1 MPITKLLVANRSE
14 IAIRIMRAAAELD
27 IPTVAVVPEDDAAS
41 LHTRKADQVHQLP
54 GVGASAYLNVAQIIE
69 AALATGADA
78 IHPGYG
84 FLSENPALARACTE
98 AGITFVGPRT
108 EILELFGDKIR
119 ARQAAT
125 AAGVPILA
133 GSDHT
138 VTVEEARDFF
148 ATLPHS
154 ASMIIKAVAGGGGR
168 GVRIVSE
175 ASEVDELYKRAS
187 SEAKSAFGNGDVYVE
202 QLVPRARHIEVQIAG
217 DGTGDIAEFGERDC
231 SIQRRHQKLI
241 EIAPAPG
248 FPDKLRQR
256 IINAAVSLARAT
268 RYNSLGTVEFLV
280 DSTDLGP
287 DSTFAF
293 IEANARLQVEH
304 TITEEI
310 TSVDLV
316 RLQIELAAGRS
327 LDDIGIPRRHPNPRG
342 VAIQARVNMETM
354 RSDGTTVPSGGLI
367 SAFEPATGP
376 GVRVDTFGYAGY
388 TTSPRYDSL
397 LAKLIV
403 HTPSPSFHD
412 ALARTY
418 RALCEFRIEGVQTN
432 VSFLQALV
440 RNPDVT
446 DANLY
451 TRFVDDHI
459 ADLAIA
465 AGAEHPRLF
474 FEEAVITDVALLHA
488 GVELGTNDPL
498 AVLSHGTASRDR
510 ALASSVRNSD
520 SPILEATP
528 TTDGTVAVSAPVQGT
543 IAAIDVAE
551 GDEVRVGQQLM
562 VMEAMKMEH
571 EVSTTTAGIV
581 RRILVTVGDTI
592 YDKQPLLFIEES
604 EVAAGDEVEVEE
616 VDLDYVRPDL
626 HEVGTRRATTLDSAR
641 QWAVDRRRRSS
652 QLTTRE
658 SVAQLFDEGSFVE
671 YGQLVLAAQRRR
683 RSLEDLIEKT
693 SADGMVIG
701 IGSVNGDKFENPAD
715 RVALIAYDYTV
726 LAGTQ
731 GQRNHR
737 KTDRMIDVAART
749 RTPLV
754 LFSEG
759 GGGRPGDTDEGGGGS
774 QTFAH
779 FPQLSG
785 LIPLVGITSGR
796 CFAGNASVLACCDI
810 IIATANSNIGM
821 GGPAMIEGGGLGVFA
836 PEDIGGMDVQVPNG
850 VVDIAVEDE
859 VEAIE
864 VAKQYLSYFQGRV
877 SDWEAPDQR
886 KMRRIVPE
894 NRLRVY
900 NIREVI
906 DTIADIGSVLELRKG
921 FGYGMVTSFI
931 RVEGRPVGV
940 VANNPAHIGGA
951 IDSNAADKGARFM
964 QICDAFDIPVLFL
977 CDTPGIMVGPE
988 VERTALVR
996 HANRMFLVGSNLDV
1010 PVFTIV
1016 IRKAYG
1022 LGAIAM
1028 AGGNYTQPLYTVAWP
1043 TGEFH
1048 GMGIEGSVKLG
1059 YRKELAAIEDPEER
1073 LQAYQQRVD
1082 QAYED
1087 GKALNRAALFGID
1100 DAIDPADSRRWLA
1113 GLLKSLP
1120 PIPVREGKKRPYIDA
1135 W

>member
-1 MPITKLLVANRSE
+1 MPITKLLVANRGE
-14 IAIRIMRAAAELD
+14 IAIRIMRAAAELE
-27 IPTVAVVPEDDAAS
+27 IPTVAIAPEDDAAS
-41 LHTRKADQVHQLP
+41 LHTRKADEVHQLP
-54 GVGASAYLNVAQIIE
+54 GAGAMAYLNVAQVIE
-69 AALATGADA
+69 AARATGADA

-108 EILELFGDKIR
+108 EILELFGDKVR
-119 ARQAAT
+119 ARQAA
-125 AAGVPILA
+125 AEAGIPILP
-133 GSDHT
+133 GIDHAI
-138 VTVEEARDFF
+138 TVEEARDFF
-148 ATLPHS
+148 ASLPHS
-154 ASMIIKAVAGGGGR
+154 ASMIIKALAGGGGR
-168 GVRIVSE
+168 GVRIVSD
-175 ASEVDELYKRAS
+175 ATEVDELYKRAS
-187 SEAKSAFGNGDVYVE
+187 SEAKAAFGNGDVYVE

-231 SIQRRHQKLI
+231 SIQRRHQKLV

-248 FPDKLRQR
+248 FPDELRQR
-256 IINAAVSLARAT
+256 IINAAVSLAQAT

-280 DSTDLGP
+280 DATDLGP

-304 TITEEI
+304 TITEEV

-327 LDDIGIPRRHPNPRG
+327 LDDIGVPRRHPNPRG
-342 VAIQARVNMETM
+342 VAIQTRVNMETM
-354 RSDGTTVPSGGLI
+354 RPDGATVPSGGLI
-367 SAFEPATGP
+367 TVFEPATGP
-376 GVRVDTFGYAGY
+376 GIRVDTFGYAGY
-388 TTSPRYDSL
+388 QTSPRYDSL
-397 LAKLIV
+397 LAKLIA

-418 RALCEFRIEGVQTN
+418 RALCEFRIEGVSTN
-432 VSFLQALV
+432 VPFLQALV
-440 RNPDVT
+440 RHPEVT
-446 DANLY
+446 EANLY

-459 ADLAIA
+459 ADLATA
-465 AGAEHPRLF
+465 AAAEHPRLF
-474 FEEAVITDVALLHA
+474 FEEPTLPDVAPVHA
-488 GVELGTNDPL
+488 GVALGTTDPL
-498 AVLSHGTASRDR
+498 AVLDHGVASRDR
-510 ALASSVRNSD
+510 TLASSDPGSVA
-520 SPILEATP
+520 PEAAP
-528 TTDGTVAVSAPVQGT
+528 APEGTVAVSAPVQGT
-543 IAAIDVAE
+543 IVAINVAE
-551 GDEVRVGQQLM
+551 GDEIRVGQQLL

-571 EVSTTTAGIV
+571 EVAATSAGIV

-592 YDKQPLLFIEES
+592 YDNQPLLFIEES
-604 EVAAGDEVEVEE
+604 EVAAGAETEAEEIDLDYIRPDLDEVE
-616 VDLDYVRPDL
+616 
-626 HEVGTRRATTLDSAR
+626 TRRATTLDSAR
-641 QWAVDRRRRSS
+641 QWAVDRRRRTG
-652 QLTTRE
+652 QQTTRE

-701 IGSVNGDKFENPAD
+701 IGSVNSEHFDDPAD

-864 VAKQYLSYFQGRV
+864 VAKQYLSYFQGTV

-900 NIREVI
+900 NIRDVI
-906 DTIADIGSVLELRKG
+906 ETIADIGSVLELRKS
-921 FGYGMVTSFI
+921 FGHGMVTAFI

-951 IDSNAADKGARFM
+951 IDSDAADKGARFM

-996 HANRMFLVGSNLDV
+996 HANRMFLVGANLDV
-1010 PVFTIV
+1010 PIFTII

-1028 AGGNYTQPLYTVAWP
+1028 AGGNNTEPLYTVAWP

-1073 LQAYQQRVD
+1073 LQAYQERVD
-1082 QAYED
+1082 QAYEA
-1087 GKALNRAALFGID
+1087 GKAINRAAAFGID

-1120 PIPVREGKKRPYIDA
+1120 PTPVREGKKRPYIDA